1 MWWRPALSSSHQ
13 KLKEA
18 RNRHVL
24 RVLEGNMAL
33 WGFRLKDS
41 RIVRNTFLVFSGTK
55 FVVFCY
61 CSPKK
66 LTQCLLASWD
76 CCEAQ
81 RRKIQQCF
89 RNGQMQTR
97 VQCRQTIGKSCG
109 DIWASL
115 ITQTVKK
122 PPAVQE
128 MQVQSL
134 GGEDPLEDGVA
145 TCSCYSILAWRI
157 PVDRGAW
164 QAIVHGVTKS
174 QT

>member
-1 MWWRPALSSSHQ
+1 
-13 KLKEA
+13 
-18 RNRHVL
+18 
-24 RVLEGNMAL
+24 MAL

-81 RRKIQQCF
+81 RGKIQQCF

-128 MQVQSL
+128 MQVGSL

-145 TCSCYSILAWRI
+145 TCSYYSILAWRI

-164 QAIVHGVTKS
+164 QAIVHGVTNS
-174 QT
+174 WT